1 MLNSDPS
8 RLGIAQKRLKT
19 LGFKDG
25 AGLKQNIPFRS
36 REMCLEPENTVHGAR
51 AQAVE
56 PILLRLDDQI
66 HRNKSGT
73 RPLRIRTE
81 VTSVR
86 VDTKPRSR

>member
-1 MLNSDPS
+1 MNSDPS
-8 RLGIAQKRLKT
+8 RPGIAQKRLKT
-19 LGFKDG
+19 LSFKDG

-36 REMCLEPENTVHGAR
+36 REMCLEPENTVHGSG

-81 VTSVR
+81 ATSVR

>member
-1 MLNSDPS
+1 
-8 RLGIAQKRLKT
+8 
-19 LGFKDG
+19 
-25 AGLKQNIPFRS
+25 
-36 REMCLEPENTVHGAR
+36 MCLEPENTVHGAR

-73 RPLRIRTE
+73 RPLRIRME
-81 VTSVR
+81 ATSVR

>member
-1 MLNSDPS
+1 
-8 RLGIAQKRLKT
+8 
-19 LGFKDG
+19 
-25 AGLKQNIPFRS
+25 
-36 REMCLEPENTVHGAR
+36 MCLEPENTVNGS
-51 AQAVE
+51 AVME

-81 VTSVR
+81 ATSVR